1 MLAILMI
8 VKTGSCQSKCEEL
21 EKTQATEIV
30 NVSKGYVDYFNMK
43 LYSILEL
50 LHHESTYTYGITK
63 YLFIYSV
70 HNSET
75 SQFDEWFYLVNPKY
89 KENNISDKMIQLLIP
104 ESSLNFK

>member
-1 MLAILMI
+1 MF
-8 VKTGSCQSKCEEL
+8 KTGSCQSKCEQS

-30 NVSKGYVDYFNMK
+30 NVSKGYMDYFNMK

-63 YLFIYSV
+63 YLLIYSV

-75 SQFDEWFYLVNPKY
+75 SQSDEWFYLVNPKY
-89 KENNISDKMIQLLIP
+89 NENNISDKMIWWAYSRKLIQ
-104 ESSLNFK
+104 F